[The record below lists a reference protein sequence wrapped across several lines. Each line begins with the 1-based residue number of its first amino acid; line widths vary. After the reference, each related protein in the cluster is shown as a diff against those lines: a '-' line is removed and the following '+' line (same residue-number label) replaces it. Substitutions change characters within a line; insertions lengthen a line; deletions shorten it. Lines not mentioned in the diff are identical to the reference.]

1 MKPASKVQFWSR
13 TKAKKEESEK
23 KKSSPG
29 RLELPTSRLTVGRA
43 NQLRHGDL
51 FDEERPTFM
60 LYEPK
65 LRDQGWEFQYYS
77 RSHKGEGQKRRK
89 DETT

>member
-43 NQLRHGDL
+43 NQLRHGDVL
-51 FDEERPTFM
+51 VEISGTIM
-60 LYEPK
+60 LIDLIEIFHVK
-65 LRDQGWEFQYYS
+65 S
-77 RSHKGEGQKRRK
+77 
-89 DETT
+89 